1 MGKTLRIQVR
11 GEWYQINSHGHI
23 TKGDMTPSGKWIFL
37 GVSKHHWKGSI
48 DYYFKEIWDDPTLAI
63 GGLVWDKDHGTI
75 RQWAGSYFG
84 KLPRITHARV
94 E

>member
-1 MGKTLRIQVR
+1 MEKTLRIQVR
-11 GEWYQINSHGHI
+11 GERYQINPRGYI
-23 TKGDMTPSGKWIFL
+23 TKGDMTPSGNWIFL

-48 DYYFKEIWDDPTLAI
+48 DFSFKEIWANPSLAI

-84 KLPRITHARV
+84 RLPRITRAYI